1 MITNHDKNLLD
12 ILIEIA
18 ESLKAVSIGKKF
30 NFADIKKEY
39 KDAIFKVKSIE
50 ERGGNIVSSNLKSK
64 SLKQFYEDHAC
75 CWVNYIGC
83 DSFSDKI
90 KRQVFFSSILMEDE
104 DHTKNND
111 LLTIN
116 DRIFEIYNSMLDD
129 KIPVDLW
136 VQLFFIDSQMLAGFF
151 ESQGISKTEGEKLL
165 RVFQYIQE
173 NGIMIPLRSD
183 AKQSKT
189 SSIKTLFINKNIKP
203 VSIKTI
209 NCLRI
214 NKNKTDFAKEL
225 VSILHSV
232 SNNQR
237 HSSYLS
243 DKIFKLNKS
252 LHHKVRFLYYLPAEG
267 ANGAVGVIIYGAKR
281 ELSPMEIRDVKLLGY
296 NILFPYVSA
305 HKSVW
310 EKQMVIKESIKSAI
324 SAIMSRNM
332 SHNLGSHYLYYTKSY
347 LENLANSS
355 GEKGPDIRGAAKVL
369 GYMQARMD
377 YLATIISN
385 DRYPNGAVNFKSQI
399 YDELTID
406 DFSKRH
412 FAKYNERGKRTT
424 NFLLSNLV
432 MSENFTRSNILGKCI
447 GRSEGKTNGCFK
459 PIRLQVMLWDGVEY
473 QLFTGSS
480 GKKVQKKENDIK
492 NELSKLNIA
501 LPGGTMAC
509 HAFFNVVENFI
520 RNSAKYLQS
529 DFQSDG
535 LVFTITIRRNQE
547 NNKLFDFI
555 IFDNK
560 KNASKVLP
568 VVIKQ
573 LQDLKILDE
582 SGGVEKSSKGLKEM
596 LFSSVWMRSYKY
608 PFRTFA
614 EIMSHIQNTVD
625 GNLKL
630 GLIKEFGFE
639 YLSISDSGTILDPQS
654 PDGNLGLRIS
664 LPEFHIASNFC
675 YNESD
680 TEKELIAKSLD
691 ISSDIVCFDKDFK
704 TQTEKSRNV
713 FSFFTRPYLELD
725 FNEDDY
731 LNFLKKSKVI
741 SYDENIAKQ
750 VYRYKKIL
758 DKRFKIETGGT
769 IDDMCLI
776 LGDRQDMKLIPDS
789 HKKIVYFERHLNTK
803 KGFNDFMDYAYVD
816 SISGGNFTITLNS
829 LIEEGITEDSCC
841 YKTWHD
847 KFYGLKIKESALTR
861 ITLIDERLFNS
872 MKGDGPQKELEYSL
886 KNIRV
891 LNVNIENK
899 SPKDEVLNLFEGN
912 EFPDKA
918 NRTHFLS
925 IHLGLIEKIVKSD
938 WGRRYGNNSII
949 EERVT
954 AFMNELKAIFGEGE
968 ENVFIS
974 VHSGRGNF
982 SKELEGP
989 LATYPFISL
998 AAIENAFNNSKYLL
1012 SQLFYNTIYIGK
1024 GIINK

>member
-104 DHTKNND
+104 DHTKNNE

-214 NKNKTDFAKEL
+214 NKNKTNFAKEL

-243 DKIFKLNKS
+243 DKILKLNKS

-305 HKSVW
+305 YKSAW
-310 EKQMVIKESIKSAI
+310 ENQMVIKESIKSAI

-432 MSENFTRSNILGKCI
+432 MSENFTRANILGR
-447 GRSEGKTNGCFK
+447 GSNSYEENENSHFK
-459 PIRLQVMLWDGVEY
+459 PIRLQVLLWKDSAY
-473 QLFTGSS
+473 HLFTGSYERDI
-480 GKKVQKKENDIK
+480 QNRENDIK
-492 NELSKLNIA
+492 NELSKLTIA

-509 HAFFNVVENFI
+509 HAFFNVLENFI

-529 DFQSDG
+529 DFHPDG
-535 LVFTITIRRNQE
+535 LIFTIAIKQNVE
-547 NNKLFDFI
+547 NPNLYDFMM
-555 IFDNK
+555 FDNK
-560 KNASKVLP
+560 KNAKKVLP
-568 VVIKQ
+568 VVTSQ
-573 LQDLKILDE
+573 LQNLKILDE

-596 LFSSVWMRSYKY
+596 LFSSVWMKSYKY
-608 PFRTFA
+608 PYKNFA
-614 EIMSHIQNTVD
+614 EIMSVIQNATD
-625 GNLKL
+625 GTQKLNL
-630 GLIKEFGFE
+630 IEEYGFQFI
-639 YLSISDSGTILDPQS
+639 SISDSGMILDSQS
-654 PDGNLGLRIS
+654 QDGNLGIMIS
-664 LPEFHIASNFC
+664 LPEFHIASNFSFD
-675 YNESD
+675 ESD
-680 TEKELIAKSLD
+680 TEKDLIAKSLD
-691 ISSDIVCFDKDFK
+691 ISSDIVCFDESIDRK
-704 TQTEKSRNV
+704 TKNIKKVLSY
-713 FSFFTRPYLELD
+713 FTRPYFESD
-725 FNEDDY
+725 FQEDDFTVY
-731 LNFLKKSKVI
+731 FKKSGVI
-741 SYDENIAKQ
+741 SQDEETARQ

-758 DKRFKIETGGT
+758 DRRFEVETGGN
-769 IDDMCLI
+769 IDNLCLI
-776 LGDRQDMKLIPDS
+776 LGDRQDNRRIPKN
-789 HKKIVYFERHLNTK
+789 HKMIAYFERHLNTK
-803 KGFNDFMDYAYVD
+803 KGFDDFMDYAYVD

-829 LIEEGITEDSCC
+829 LIEEGITEDTCR
-841 YKTWHD
+841 YKTWQD
-847 KFYGLKIKESALTR
+847 KLYGLKIKESALTR
-861 ITLIDERLFNS
+861 ITLIDERLYNS
-872 MKGDGPQKELEYSL
+872 MRGEGLKKELEYSL

-891 LNVNIENK
+891 LNVNIEK
-899 SPKDEVLNLFEGN
+899 ESPINTIIDLFEGN
-912 EFPDKA
+912 TFQDKK

-938 WGRRYGNNSII
+938 WGKNFSKKTTT
-949 EERVT
+949 EERVSV
-954 AFMNELKAIFGEGE
+954 FMEELTKTFGGKG
-968 ENVFIS
+968 NVFIS

-982 SKELEGP
+982 SKELEGS

-998 AAIENAFNNSKYLL
+998 AAIENAFSNSKYLL
-1012 SQLFYNTIYIGK
+1012 TQLFYNTIFIGK
-1024 GIINK
+1024 GIINR